1 MADKETKDSKA
12 EAAVEK
18 DQKPADKDKVKTER
32 EAWKPSVPN
41 EVMGIKG
48 V

>member
-18 DQKPADKDKVKTER
+18 DQKPADKDKA

-41 EVMGIKG
+41 SIVHIKG
-48 V
+48 W

>member
-18 DQKPADKDKVKTER
+18 DQKPADKDKA
-32 EAWKPSVPN
+32 EAWKPRVPN